1 MARRHAAVVALAV
14 PPHGRGS
21 DMIIVVNGESREVA
35 EGMGLTD
42 LLREMELPP
51 EQRGI
56 AVARNGDVVLRASW
70 PDTTLLAGDRLEI
83 LHAVQG
89 G

>member
-1 MARRHAAVVALAV
+1 VARGDPAGVAIAAAA
-14 PPHGRGS
+14 GRGGGGGL
-21 DMIIVVNGESREVA
+21 IGVKRESREVA
-35 EGMGLTD
+35 DRLGLTD

-70 PDTTLLAGDRLEI
+70 AETTLHAGDRLEI

>member
-1 MARRHAAVVALAV
+1 VVAGSL
-14 PPHGRGS
+14 PPPGRGGAV
-21 DMIIVVNGESREVA
+21 IIVVNGESREVA
-35 EGMGLTD
+35 EGLGLTD
-42 LLREMELPP
+42 LLRLMELPP

-70 PDTTLLAGDRLEI
+70 PETTLMAGDRLEI

>member
-1 MARRHAAVVALAV
+1 
-14 PPHGRGS
+14 
-21 DMIIVVNGESREVA
+21 
-35 EGMGLTD
+35 MGLTD

-70 PDTTLLAGDRLEI
+70 ADTTLAAGDRLEI

>member
-1 MARRHAAVVALAV
+1 MVAVALSAS
-14 PPHGRGS
+14 GRSGVV
-21 DMIIVVNGESREVA
+21 IIVVNGESREVA
-35 EGMGLTD
+35 DGLGLTD
-42 LLREMELPP
+42 LLRQMELPP

-70 PDTTLLAGDRLEI
+70 PDTTLVAGDRLEI

>member
-1 MARRHAAVVALAV
+1 
-14 PPHGRGS
+14 
-21 DMIIVVNGESREVA
+21 MIIVVNGESREVA
-35 EGMGLTD
+35 EGLGLTD

-51 EQRGI
+51 ERRGI

-70 PDTTLLAGDRLEI
+70 SETTLRAGDRLEI

>member
-1 MARRHAAVVALAV
+1 VARGDTALV
-14 PPHGRGS
+14 TRTIPPDRRGERV
-21 DMIIVVNGESREVA
+21 IIVVNGESREVA
-35 EGMGLTD
+35 DGLGLTD

-70 PDTTLLAGDRLEI
+70 ADTTLAAGDRLEI

>member
-1 MARRHAAVVALAV
+1 VVAGAAA
-14 PPHGRGS
+14 PRRGGAS
-21 DMIIVVNGESREVA
+21 VIIVVNGESREVA
-35 EGMGLTD
+35 DGLGLTD

-70 PDTTLLAGDRLEI
+70 PDTTLRAGDRLEI

>member
-1 MARRHAAVVALAV
+1 MVAGALSAAGRSGAV
-14 PPHGRGS
+14 
-21 DMIIVVNGESREVA
+21 IIVVNGESREVA
-35 EGMGLTD
+35 EGLGLTD
-42 LLREMELPP
+42 LLRLMELPP

-70 PDTTLLAGDRLEI
+70 PETTLMAGDRLEI

>member
-1 MARRHAAVVALAV
+1 MVAGSL
-14 PPHGRGS
+14 PPPGRGGAV
-21 DMIIVVNGESREVA
+21 IIVVNGESREVA
-35 EGMGLTD
+35 EGLGLTD
-42 LLREMELPP
+42 LLRLMELPP

-70 PDTTLLAGDRLEI
+70 PETTLMAGDRLEI

>member
-1 MARRHAAVVALAV
+1 V
-14 PPHGRGS
+14 
-21 DMIIVVNGESREVA
+21 IIVVNGESREVA
-35 EGMGLTD
+35 DGLALTD

-51 EQRGI
+51 ERRGI

-70 PDTTLLAGDRLEI
+70 SETTLHPGDRLEI

>member
-1 MARRHAAVVALAV
+1 
-14 PPHGRGS
+14 
-21 DMIIVVNGESREVA
+21 MIIVVNGESREVA
-35 EGMGLTD
+35 EGLGLTD

-70 PDTTLLAGDRLEI
+70 PDTTLRRRRPPRDPPRRPGWLRCDG
-83 LHAVQG
+83 
-89 G
+89 

>member
-1 MARRHAAVVALAV
+1 GHTAVVASAV
-14 PPHGRGS
+14 PAHRRGA

>member
-1 MARRHAAVVALAV
+1 MVAGAL
-14 PPHGRGS
+14 PPAGRGGAV
-21 DMIIVVNGESREVA
+21 IIVVNGESREVA
-35 EGMGLTD
+35 EGLGLTD
-42 LLREMELPP
+42 LLRLMELPP

-70 PDTTLLAGDRLEI
+70 PETTLVAGDRLEI
-83 LHAVQG
+83 LQAVQG

>member
-1 MARRHAAVVALAV
+1 MVAGAL
-14 PPHGRGS
+14 PPAGRGGAV
-21 DMIIVVNGESREVA
+21 IIVVNGESREVA
-35 EGMGLTD
+35 EGLGLTD
-42 LLREMELPP
+42 LLRLMELPP

-70 PDTTLLAGDRLEI
+70 PDTTLVAGDRLEI

>member
-1 MARRHAAVVALAV
+1 MAAGTV
-14 PPHGRGS
+14 PPCHPGDGV
-21 DMIIVVNGESREVA
+21 IIVVNGESREVA
-35 EGMGLTD
+35 DGLGLTD
-42 LLREMELPP
+42 LLRDMQLPP

-70 PDTTLLAGDRLEI
+70 PETTLRAGDRLEI

>member
-1 MARRHAAVVALAV
+1 VVAVAV
-14 PPHGRGS
+14 PYHRRGTRV
-21 DMIIVVNGESREVA
+21 IIVVNGESREVA
-35 EGMGLTD
+35 DGLGLTE

-70 PDTTLLAGDRLEI
+70 PETTLAAGDRLEI

>member
-1 MARRHAAVVALAV
+1 VARRDRSVVAVTLSQA
-14 PPHGRGS
+14 GRGRVV
-21 DMIIVVNGESREVA
+21 IIVVNGESREVA
-35 EGMGLTD
+35 EGLGLTD
-42 LLREMELPP
+42 LLRLMELPP

-70 PDTTLLAGDRLEI
+70 PDTMLMAGDRLEI

>member
-1 MARRHAAVVALAV
+1 MVAGAL
-14 PPHGRGS
+14 PPAGRGGAV
-21 DMIIVVNGESREVA
+21 IIVVNGESREVA
-35 EGMGLTD
+35 EGLGLTD
-42 LLREMELPP
+42 LLRLMELPP

-70 PDTTLLAGDRLEI
+70 PETTLVAGDRLEI

>member
-1 MARRHAAVVALAV
+1 
-14 PPHGRGS
+14 
-21 DMIIVVNGESREVA
+21 MIIVVNGESREVA
-35 EGMGLTD
+35 DGIALTD
-42 LLREMELPP
+42 LLRDMHLPP

-56 AVARNGDVVLRASW
+56 AVASNGDVVLRASW
-70 PDTTLLAGDRLEI
+70 PETTLVAGDRLEI

>member
-1 MARRHAAVVALAV
+1 MVAGALSQA
-14 PPHGRGS
+14 GRGGS
-21 DMIIVVNGESREVA
+21 VIIVVNGESREVA
-35 EGMGLTD
+35 EGLGLTD
-42 LLREMELPP
+42 LLRLMELPP

-70 PDTTLLAGDRLEI
+70 PETTLMAGDRLEI

>member
-1 MARRHAAVVALAV
+1 
-14 PPHGRGS
+14 
-21 DMIIVVNGESREVA
+21 
-35 EGMGLTD
+35 
-42 LLREMELPP
+42 MELPP

-70 PDTTLLAGDRLEI
+70 PDTTLHAGDRLEI

>member
-1 MARRHAAVVALAV
+1 MVTRAIPQDRRGGGV
-14 PPHGRGS
+14 
-21 DMIIVVNGESREVA
+21 IIVVNGESKEVA
-35 EGMGLTD
+35 DGIGLTD

-70 PDTTLLAGDRLEI
+70 ADTTLAAGDRLEI

>member
-1 MARRHAAVVALAV
+1 MAAGTV
-14 PPHGRGS
+14 PPCRADDGV
-21 DMIIVVNGESREVA
+21 IIVVNGESREVA
-35 EGMGLTD
+35 DGLGLTD
-42 LLREMELPP
+42 LLRDMQLPP

-70 PDTTLLAGDRLEI
+70 PETTLLAGDRLEI

>member
-1 MARRHAAVVALAV
+1 MVAGALPAA
-14 PPHGRGS
+14 GRGGAV
-21 DMIIVVNGESREVA
+21 IIVVNGESREVA
-35 EGMGLTD
+35 EGLGLTD
-42 LLREMELPP
+42 LLRLMELPP

-70 PDTTLLAGDRLEI
+70 PDTTLVAGDRLEI

>member
-1 MARRHAAVVALAV
+1 MAVEAA
-14 PPHGRGS
+14 PHCGGAGV
-21 DMIIVVNGESREVA
+21 IIVVNGESREV
-35 EGMGLTD
+35 EDGLRLTD

-70 PDTTLLAGDRLEI
+70 PDTTLHAGDRLEI
-83 LHAVQG
+83 LHAGQG

>member
-1 MARRHAAVVALAV
+1 LAGDDATLVAVAS
-14 PPHGRGS
+14 PPHRCGDGV
-21 DMIIVVNGESREVA
+21 IIVVNGESREV
-35 EGMGLTD
+35 EDGFGLTD

-70 PDTTLLAGDRLEI
+70 PDTTLHAGDRLEI

>member
-1 MARRHAAVVALAV
+1 VVALAL
-14 PPHGRGS
+14 PADRRGAGV
-21 DMIIVVNGESREVA
+21 IIVVNGESREVA
-35 EGMGLTD
+35 EGLGLTD

-70 PDTTLLAGDRLEI
+70 PDTMLRAGDRLEI

>member
-1 MARRHAAVVALAV
+1 MVAGTLSPPCRGGAV
-14 PPHGRGS
+14 
-21 DMIIVVNGESREVA
+21 IIVVNGESREVA
-35 EGMGLTD
+35 EGLGLTD
-42 LLREMELPP
+42 LLRLMELPP

-70 PDTTLLAGDRLEI
+70 PETTLMAGDRLEI

>member
-1 MARRHAAVVALAV
+1 MN
-14 PPHGRGS
+14 
-21 DMIIVVNGESREVA
+21 IVVNGEQVTVGGDATVLDVLQALHIESTA
-35 EGMGLTD
+35 
-42 LLREMELPP
+42 
-51 EQRGI
+51 RGI

-70 PDTTLLAGDRLEI
+70 EHTKLREDDRVEV

>member
-1 MARRHAAVVALAV
+1 V
-14 PPHGRGS
+14 
-21 DMIIVVNGESREVA
+21 IIVVNGQSREVA
-35 EGMGLTD
+35 EGLALTD
-42 LLREMELPP
+42 LLRAMELPP

-70 PDTTLLAGDRLEI
+70 SETTIHAGDRLEI

>member
-1 MARRHAAVVALAV
+1 MVAGALSAAGRSGAV
-14 PPHGRGS
+14 
-21 DMIIVVNGESREVA
+21 IIVVNGESREVA
-35 EGMGLTD
+35 EGLGLVD
-42 LLREMELPP
+42 LLRLMELPP

-70 PDTTLLAGDRLEI
+70 PETTLMAGDRLEI

>member
-1 MARRHAAVVALAV
+1 V
-14 PPHGRGS
+14 
-21 DMIIVVNGESREVA
+21 IIVVNGESREVA
-35 EGMGLTD
+35 DGLGLTD

-70 PDTTLLAGDRLEI
+70 ADTRLAAGDRLEI

>member
-1 MARRHAAVVALAV
+1 MAVAL
-14 PPHGRGS
+14 PQRRGGTGV
-21 DMIIVVNGESREVA
+21 IIVVNGESREVA
-35 EGMGLTD
+35 DGLGLTD

-51 EQRGI
+51 ERRGI

-70 PDTTLLAGDRLEI
+70 SETTLHAGDRLEI

>member
-1 MARRHAAVVALAV
+1 V
-14 PPHGRGS
+14 
-21 DMIIVVNGESREVA
+21 IIVVNGESREVA
-35 EGMGLTD
+35 DGLALTD
-42 LLREMELPP
+42 LLRDMELPP

-70 PDTTLLAGDRLEI
+70 PETTLAAGDRLEI